1 MTEGQ
6 DWLGLLEEQ
15 LHVVSK
21 DGVLHVT
28 DIIQRHRTLLFSGN
42 KGEAA
47 RFLMNFLILNAQSS
61 HKPAQIEEG
70 RQLPNLMSTAHIALL

>member
-28 DIIQRHRTLLFSGN
+28 DIIQRHRGPYYSQGI
-42 KGEAA
+42 KGKLQD
-47 RFLMNFLILNAQSS
+47 F
-61 HKPAQIEEG
+61 
-70 RQLPNLMSTAHIALL
+70 